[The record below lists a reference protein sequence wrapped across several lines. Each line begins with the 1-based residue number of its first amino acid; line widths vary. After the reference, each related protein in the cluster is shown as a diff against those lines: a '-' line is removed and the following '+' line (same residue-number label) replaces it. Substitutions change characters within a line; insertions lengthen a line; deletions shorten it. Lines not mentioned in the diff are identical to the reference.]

1 MTHPE
6 TRARLDR
13 FRELGGTVPEGGEER
28 QLLMAILDSGN
39 FLPSLL
45 FADGD
50 AAAWNRLAADRWLRQ
65 PKPASLFW
73 AEASAET
80 AGAHDFADFKRR
92 LRVYRRREM
101 LRLGA
106 RELGWATTEEVA
118 GELSW
123 FADACLELAFRFCD
137 GELRREYGEPTTD
150 EGPAAFVVLA
160 LGKLGGEELNFSSD
174 VDVCYFYSSDAGQ
187 VVAGGAGTGA
197 NSERSLH
204 EYYSELS
211 RRITAAIEEVTD
223 DGTIFRVD
231 LRLRPEGRS
240 GPLCNSLAA
249 AERYYETFGRTWE
262 RQALLRARV
271 CAGDRLFGARLLAML
286 EPFVYPRSIEPRM
299 VREIRELRAMFRPPE
314 VLLPD
319 GRRQDRP
326 DASFDVKLGA
336 GGIRDVELVVQTL
349 QLLHGGK
356 RRDLRE
362 RTTPRGLHRLW
373 IAGLLS
379 DREMRALSAAYRFWR
394 QLEHRVQLE
403 EGAQTHRLPAA
414 AAGWARLAERLGW
427 ADLGALRAT
436 ITRHRAAVETIAAT
450 FDDPSPTV
458 RPEVSIAL
466 DPTRPRD
473 EVEQALATLGF
484 ADVEMW
490 ADGLDLVRARMPPAC
505 LEQAASSPDPDRA
518 LSHFRELALYGS
530 VGLIAL
536 LRDQPQLLRML
547 ATLFGTSDRLSELL
561 IRHPAMWEPFTQ
573 NLGAVTRSAE
583 ELQAVAAARMS
594 AVGGGPRNEA
604 GDEDRGEQGLRE
616 LRRFQAEEVLR
627 IGLHDVAGALSPGGV
642 SEQLSGVAEA
652 CLTESIGLV
661 TPPLVARYGRP
672 DAGLTVLALGSL
684 GAREMRYGSD
694 VDLVFLYAHEG
705 ESSTGIGHQEWYGRA
720 SQRLIGALEAMLE
733 EGRLYHVDTRLR
745 PLGAQGM
752 LVTSFKSFERY
763 HEKEAAGWER
773 VALLRARVVYS
784 AEPPQARTAWE
795 ATLEAIA
802 YDRPFDE
809 ARFRADLGR
818 VRKRVEDERRPMVTG
833 ARHLRFDPGGIMD
846 VEFMVALG
854 QLRLGADRALRTTST
869 MAALTRLVALGWPAA
884 LAEDYT
890 FLRRVAL
897 RLRLVRGRPDDVVS
911 VNDLIRLAHTLE
923 TTPYDLAA
931 DLQRRMART
940 RATYLTMFP

>member
-1 MTHPE
+1 MIHPE
-6 TRARLDR
+6 TRARLER
-13 FRELGGTVPEGGEER
+13 FRELGGAVPEAGEEH

-39 FLPSLL
+39 FLPSLM
-45 FADGD
+45 FAEGD
-50 AAAWNRLAADRWLRQ
+50 AAAWNRLVSDPWLRQ
-65 PKPASLFW
+65 PKSASRFW
-73 AEASAET
+73 AEAEAET

-137 GELRREYGEPTTD
+137 RELRREYGAPISD
-150 EGPAAFVVLA
+150 EGAASFVVLA

-174 VDVCYFYSSDAGQ
+174 VDLCYFYSSDAGQ
-187 VVAGGAGTGA
+187 VAATGPGAEA
-197 NSERSLH
+197 RSLH

-223 DGTIFRVD
+223 DGMIFRVD

-240 GPLCNSLAA
+240 GPLCNSMAA
-249 AERYYETFGRTWE
+249 AERYYEAFGRTWE

-271 CAGDRLFGARLLAML
+271 CAGDRPFGARLLAML
-286 EPFVYPRSIEPRM
+286 EPFIYPRSIEPRM
-299 VREIRELRAMFRPPE
+299 VREIRELRAMFRPRE
-314 VLLPD
+314 VTGPD
-319 GRRQDRP
+319 GRRHERP
-326 DASFDVKLGA
+326 DSFDVKLGA

-403 EGAQTHRLPAA
+403 EGAQTHRLPGD

-427 ADLGALRAT
+427 ADLAALQAT
-436 ITRHRAAVETIAAT
+436 IGRHRAAVGTIAAT
-450 FDDPSPTV
+450 FDDPSPSV

-473 EVEQALATLGF
+473 EVESALAALGF

-505 LEQAASSPDPDRA
+505 LEQAATSPDPDRA
-518 LSHFRELALYGS
+518 LAHFRELALHGS
-530 VGLIAL
+530 VGLVAL
-536 LRDQPQLLRML
+536 LRDHPQLLRML

-583 ELQAVAAARMS
+583 ELRAAAATRMTTL
-594 AVGGGPRNEA
+594 AGPPGAPGPDDDR
-604 GDEDRGEQGLRE
+604 DEDRAELGLRE

-627 IGLHDVAGALSPGGV
+627 IGLHDVADALPASAV
-642 SEQLSGVAEA
+642 SEQLSAVAEA
-652 CLTESIGLV
+652 CLTESIGLI
-661 TPPLVARYGRP
+661 TPPLVARYGQP
-672 DAGLTVLALGSL
+672 AAGLTVLALGSL

-705 ESSTGIGHQEWYGRA
+705 ESSTGIGHQEWYGRV

-733 EGRLYHVDTRLR
+733 EGGLYHVDTRLR
-745 PLGAQGM
+745 PSGEQGM
-752 LVTSFKSFERY
+752 LVTSFRSFERY

-773 VALLRARVVYS
+773 VALLRARVIYS
-784 AEPPQARTAWE
+784 AEPAPARAAFE
-795 ATLEAIA
+795 ATLEGIA
-802 YDRPFDE
+802 YDRPLDE

-818 VRKRVEDERRPMVTG
+818 VRKRVEDERRPVVAG

-846 VEFMVALG
+846 VEFMTALG

-869 MAALTRLVALGWPAA
+869 LAALTRLVALGWPPT
-884 LAEDYT
+884 LAEDYA

-897 RLRLVRGRPDDVVS
+897 RLRLVSGRPEDVVS
-911 VNDLIRLAHTLE
+911 VSDLVRLARTLE
-923 TTPYDLAA
+923 TTPDALAA
-931 DLQRRMART
+931 DLDRRMARI